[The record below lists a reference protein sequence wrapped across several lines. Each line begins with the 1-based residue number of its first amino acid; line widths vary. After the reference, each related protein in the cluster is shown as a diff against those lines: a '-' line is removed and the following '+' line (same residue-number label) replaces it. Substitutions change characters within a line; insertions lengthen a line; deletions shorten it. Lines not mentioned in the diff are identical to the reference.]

1 MDGAEM
7 FAGDGAFIVGCMTND
22 KLAMINVFW
31 PNAQFQR
38 VRGDVEGHY
47 LTTIAQH
54 APTLALRLR
63 VGRRVEK
70 FAGTASL
77 PNYIRKPFGP
87 GWALVGDAGYH
98 KDPITAQGMT
108 DAFRDAELL
117 ATAVTDGL
125 SGARPM
131 HEALA
136 CYQQQRDAAVMPM
149 FEHTLQLARL
159 APMSPQM
166 RQILAAMRDNQPQ
179 IDRFLGTVSG
189 AVSPAEFFGE
199 ENVRAIL
206 EGAEPRLPRH
216 SHLESA
222 VA

>member
-7 FAGDGAFIVGCMTND
+7 FARDGAFIAGSMTND
-22 KLAMINVFW
+22 KLALINVFW
-31 PNAQFQR
+31 PNDQFQR
-38 VRGDVEGHY
+38 VRGDVEANY

-54 APTLALRLR
+54 APALALRLR

-77 PNYIRKPFGP
+77 PNYVRKPFGS

-136 CYQQQRDAAVMPM
+136 SYQQQRDAAVMPM

-159 APMSPQM
+159 KAMPPDT
-166 RQILAAMRDNQPQ
+166 RRLLAAIQGNQPQ
-179 IDRFLGTVSG
+179 IDRFLGTASG
-189 AVSPAEFFGE
+189 AVSPADFFGE

-206 EGAEPRLPRH
+206 GEAEPRLQRR